1 MKKTVVVAALA
12 VSLGFLGTSR
22 FQNLKADE
30 WDQKTT
36 LTFDQPVEVPGK
48 VLPAGSYVFKLADSQ
63 SNRRVV
69 QIFSADEKH
78 LYATVLGITKDRL
91 EPADKTIVTFE
102 ERSTGA
108 PEAVKTWFYPGEV
121 SGIQFVYHKQ
131 RALQLATNTNESV
144 PAMTSEAMASQPA
157 EPVPAA
163 PEPAT
168 PENTSSQVS
177 ALKEEPVET
186 VTPPQAETQPQ
197 DRTDQVATT
206 QAVELPKTA
215 TELPLL
221 MLLSGASL
229 FGIFL
234 IRYAL
239 KHTS

>member
-1 MKKTVVVAALA
+1 MKKTVVVTVLA
-12 VSLGFLGTSR
+12 VWLGFPVTSL

-36 LTFDQPVEVPGK
+36 LTFDKPVEVPGK
-48 VLPAGSYVFKLADSQ
+48 VLPAGTYVFKLADSQ

-69 QIFSADEKH
+69 QVFSADEKH
-78 LYATVLGITKDRL
+78 LYATILGIAKDRS
-91 EPADKTIVTFE
+91 EPTDKTIITFE
-102 ERSTGA
+102 ETSTGG
-108 PEAVKTWFYPGEV
+108 PEAVKAWFYPGEI

-131 RALQLATNTNESV
+131 RAIQLASNTNESV
-144 PAMTSEAMASQPA
+144 PAMTSETMASQPA
-157 EPVPAA
+157 QPVPAA

-168 PENTSSQVS
+168 PENTSSQVA

-186 VTPPQAETQPQ
+186 VVPPQAETQTQAP
-197 DRTDQVATT
+197 TDQVATA

-215 TELPLL
+215 SELPLL
-221 MLLSGASL
+221 VLLSGASL